1 MNSLGILTIAT
12 LIAAAIAMRYFWLDL
27 EREKR
32 RNTRLRR
39 DVAYYRDEL
48 QVARQL
54 IEDLDLTDAIARH
67 PAHGRPYL
75 AVIDG
80 GVR

>member
-12 LIAAAIAMRYFWLDL
+12 LIAAAITMRYFWLDL

-32 RNTRLRR
+32 RNARLRR
-39 DVAYYRDEL
+39 DIKRYLDDLDEATLLIDEL
-48 QVARQL
+48 VTAQIKQ
-54 IEDLDLTDAIARH
+54 RH
-67 PAHGRPYL
+67 PAHARPQL

-80 GVR
+80 GAQ